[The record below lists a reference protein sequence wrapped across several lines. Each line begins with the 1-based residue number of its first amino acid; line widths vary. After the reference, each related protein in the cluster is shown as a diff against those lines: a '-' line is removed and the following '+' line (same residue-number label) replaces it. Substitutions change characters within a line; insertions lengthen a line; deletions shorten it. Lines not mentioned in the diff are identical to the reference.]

1 MTPARAYAEIRGG
14 GVRAGVRRVA
24 RIWWG
29 TLTSG
34 RFFSGWSAAVSLLIA
49 VTVLGAYRSVNS
61 TAEYLPAIGVSVL
74 VWAVL
79 VVLVLPVAWAERRVR
94 RRRWRA
100 VLVLGTVAA
109 AGAARPLLNDAAGLV
124 LLGEPSSGS
133 WLERITTNVVIWL
146 LVLSLVATATV
157 AYDATRSAGAR
168 LRVAL
173 ADLGEADRRADAYA
187 RRTRILLHEQIAK
200 LRAAL
205 AELVVRSPGFDEVS
219 AFSQSV
225 RAVSHDLEDEAGL
238 PLSEIAAGTGP
249 VEVPTPPRRPLLA
262 RLRPPSPVVVSI
274 AYVVGSLPYTLTTV
288 PTWLALIAVVL
299 VFVCGFVAN
308 AVARRSA
315 RRRSATARGGAILFA
330 WFAAGVLF
338 SSVAI
343 LLAPH
348 TLPTALVPILAFPL
362 LAAIIGV
369 SSDAIHSSIVQ
380 TRRLSRALAAQTDA
394 VATRTMRARGELR
407 RAAEQLHGR
416 VQGRCVLFAATV
428 DERAATSEELDAFA
442 TTIARSLAEIEG
454 TAPALA
460 APVPVAP
467 SDALAQTIETWSH
480 VLEISSDIDEEA
492 RLALGDDEVTRRV
505 VDIASEGFLNAVK
518 HSAAKRA
525 RLEVTH
531 GDPDAAPGLRV
542 EVSSPGRLGSALPLT
557 SGRGIANLGGAHLFQ
572 RGRDVVLEARVPL
585 PAA

>member
-61 TAEYLPAIGVSVL
+61 TAEYLPAIGISVL

-225 RAVSHDLEDEAGL
+225 RSVSHDLEDEAGL

>member
-100 VLVLGTVAA
+100 VLALGTVAA

-531 GDPDAAPGLRV
+531 GDRDAAPGLRV

>member
-14 GVRAGVRRVA
+14 GIRVGVRRVA

-61 TAEYLPAIGVSVL
+61 TVEYLPAIGISVL
-74 VWAVL
+74 VWVVL
-79 VVLVLPVAWAERRVR
+79 VVLVLPAAWAERRIR

-100 VLVLGTVAA
+100 VLVLGAVVV
-109 AGAARPLLNDAAGLV
+109 AGAARPVLNDAAGLV
-124 LLGEPSSGS
+124 LLGEPSTGS
-133 WLERITTNVVIWL
+133 WVERITTNVVIWL

-157 AYDATRSAGAR
+157 AYGATRSASAR

-173 ADLGEADRRADAYA
+173 ADLGEADRRAEAYA

-200 LRAAL
+200 LRAEL
-205 AELVVRSPGFDEVS
+205 AELVARNPGFEEVS

-225 RAVSHDLEDEAGL
+225 RAVSHDLEDEAVL
-238 PLSEIAAGTGP
+238 PLSEVAAGTGP
-249 VEVPTPPRRPLLA
+249 VEVPTAPRPPLLA

-288 PTWLALIAVVL
+288 STWLALIAVVL

-308 AVARRSA
+308 AVARRSS

-338 SSVAI
+338 SAVAI

-348 TLPTALVPILAFPL
+348 TLPTALVPTLAFPL

-380 TRRLSRALAAQTDA
+380 TRRLSRALASQTDA

-428 DERAATSEELDAFA
+428 DERAATAEELDAFA
-442 TTIARSLAEIEG
+442 ATIAGTLAEIEG
-454 TAPALA
+454 TAPVSA
-460 APVPVAP
+460 APAPVAP
-467 SDALAQTIETWSH
+467 ADALAQTIETWSH
-480 VLEISSDIDEEA
+480 VLEISSDIDDEA

-518 HSAAKRA
+518 HSGAKQA

-531 GDPDAAPGLRV
+531 GDREAAPGLRV

-557 SGRGIANLGGAHLFQ
+557 AGRGIANLGGAHLFQ

-585 PAA
+585 PVG

>member
-61 TAEYLPAIGVSVL
+61 TAEYLPAIGISVF

-100 VLVLGTVAA
+100 VLVLGTVAV
-109 AGAARPLLNDAAGLV
+109 AGAARPVLNDAAGLV

-225 RAVSHDLEDEAGL
+225 RSVSHDLEDEAGL

>member
-315 RRRSATARGGAILFA
+315 RRRS
-330 WFAAGVLF
+330 
-338 SSVAI
+338 
-343 LLAPH
+343 
-348 TLPTALVPILAFPL
+348 
-362 LAAIIGV
+362 
-369 SSDAIHSSIVQ
+369 
-380 TRRLSRALAAQTDA
+380 
-394 VATRTMRARGELR
+394 
-407 RAAEQLHGR
+407 
-416 VQGRCVLFAATV
+416 
-428 DERAATSEELDAFA
+428 EE
-442 TTIARSLAEIEG
+442 
-454 TAPALA
+454 
-460 APVPVAP
+460 
-467 SDALAQTIETWSH
+467 
-480 VLEISSDIDEEA
+480 
-492 RLALGDDEVTRRV
+492 RRV
-505 VDIASEGFLNAVK
+505 GKEWRSRG
-518 HSAAKRA
+518 
-525 RLEVTH
+525 
-531 GDPDAAPGLRV
+531 
-542 EVSSPGRLGSALPLT
+542 SP
-557 SGRGIANLGGAHLFQ
+557 NH
-572 RGRDVVLEARVPL
+572 
-585 PAA
+585 

>member
-225 RAVSHDLEDEAGL
+225 RSVSHDLEDEAGL

-531 GDPDAAPGLRV
+531 GDPDAGPGLRV

>member
-225 RAVSHDLEDEAGL
+225 RSVSHDLEDEAGL

-480 VLEISSDIDEEA
+480 VLEISSDIDDEA